1 MPTPKIY
8 FFYAVALGFLT
19 MTGPVA
25 IDLFLPAIP
34 IIAESFHIST
44 VSVELSLTAIFA
56 GNALGQL
63 VYGPLSDRFGRK
75 PIILSAMLIY
85 FISAIGSGFASN
97 IETLIVWRFIQGLIM
112 ASGRI
117 LANAV
122 ARDLYNEER
131 LTKLITLIMF
141 VSIFSSIG
149 SAPFGG
155 YLSEK
160 YSWQTIFWFMSFY
173 AVGTFLIFLF
183 FFKETIPAKD
193 YKALNINDLINNFSM
208 VISNRQFYLNVICGG
223 FALGGIVA
231 YLNSSS
237 GVLIKGFGLSP
248 FIFGLTFSAVIAS
261 QAAATLIAGK
271 LIDHVDRNRL
281 MKFSSLI
288 VACAGVT
295 MFVLSIN
302 NVNHAAAVTV
312 PMIVFAMGFAI
323 LWPQTV
329 SACLDPFPMNAGTA
343 STLQGFIQNSMATL
357 VSAILSIFSGSL
369 AIPMST
375 AIAGSGILAFCT
387 CILSLK
393 LANR

>member
-1 MPTPKIY
+1 
-8 FFYAVALGFLT
+8 
-19 MTGPVA
+19 
-25 IDLFLPAIP
+25 
-34 IIAESFHIST
+34 
-44 VSVELSLTAIFA
+44 
-56 GNALGQL
+56 
-63 VYGPLSDRFGRK
+63 
-75 PIILSAMLIY
+75 
-85 FISAIGSGFASN
+85 
-97 IETLIVWRFIQGLIM
+97 
-112 ASGRI
+112 
-117 LANAV
+117 
-122 ARDLYNEER
+122 
-131 LTKLITLIMF
+131 
-141 VSIFSSIG
+141 
-149 SAPFGG
+149 
-155 YLSEK
+155 
-160 YSWQTIFWFMSFY
+160 MSFY

-248 FIFGLTFSAVIAS
+248 FIFGLTFSAVITS